1 MEGRVAA
8 KLLPMAAFTRGLL
21 QVYIFMRAELPKNRL
36 PGPESGL
43 QPSIDL
49 ARFNMLQHL

>member
-8 KLLPMAAFTRGLL
+8 KLLSMAAFTSGLL

-36 PGPESGL
+36 SGPESGL
-43 QPSIDL
+43 QPK
-49 ARFNMLQHL
+49 H